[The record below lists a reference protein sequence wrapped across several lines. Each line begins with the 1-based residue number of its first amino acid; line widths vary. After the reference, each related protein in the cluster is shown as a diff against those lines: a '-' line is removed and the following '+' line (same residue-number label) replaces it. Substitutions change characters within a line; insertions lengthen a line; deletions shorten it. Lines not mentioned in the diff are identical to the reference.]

1 MDKRRSTAVLA
12 AILVALLF
20 IGLAPRARAQAANGL
35 DPAWARAHPVVRVGA
50 LRAGAPPMQIVENGR
65 LQGVGVDFLE
75 QILPSMGVSWQP
87 VLFDSRQA
95 LFDAL
100 CKGDVDIA
108 PELISTPSAMRC
120 INFGAP
126 YLASSPV
133 RVARNGD
140 SRFADDTALAHARIA
155 VVAGTPAEE
164 IIVTALPKATLV
176 KMPDDAAALDAVA
189 GKSADVYLANP
200 LRPVRE
206 LDHLIATGKLQYT
219 GRSNLPLARY
229 GFAYGSRAKP
239 LEAALQAHM
248 DVLDDE
254 ARGRV
259 AGRWVAVF
267 EPSDD
272 AGLATPLSADE
283 RQFLQSLPVLGAG
296 IDSDWAPMSYMDR
309 NGVSVGVASDY
320 MAELN
325 RALGLRTRRVNVDT
339 VAEARQAISEGKVQM
354 LVSVAR
360 DNPLSA
366 GLVLSRAYE
375 VAPLVVAGRNDAK
388 AVASVDDLRD
398 MRVAVVDRPFDVATR
413 LHTSSPS
420 LQVVSFPYTD
430 DALHALAEGRV
441 DAVVDTVSVLSQHI
455 EADYAGRLR
464 ILGPSGITM
473 SVYIGVVPSQARLV
487 PLIDR
492 ALADISE
499 ARSQA
504 IRARWMRTTYSY
516 AAPWSRI
523 ALVGVPILLLGAV
536 VVLFV
541 LRANQR
547 LRRAVETEQRARG
560 MAEDATRSK
569 AQFLAM
575 MSHEIRTPMTSALG
589 MLDLLERTPL
599 DDDQRDMAGVMRE
612 SGDSLL
618 RIIDDLLDFSRFEA
632 GQMPLDAVAFD
643 VRQLFDDVAGLL
655 GATARAKGV
664 LLYASVDGRVA
675 ARLVGDPARLRQVLF
690 NLAGNALKFT
700 QRGFVR
706 MHLAWE
712 EGDTDFQR
720 MAIVVQDTGVGIAPE
735 RKAEIFEP
743 FIQEDTSIHRRF
755 GGTGLGLAIVTRIA
769 ALMDARITVDSIVD
783 VGTRFEFA
791 FAVPVEASLPAI
803 DPRRFHLDVEDP
815 MLAGCVS
822 GYLAF
827 LGLHAE
833 DGAQAAG
840 VVVTLAGDASRAANA
855 QLQLAGNG
863 RTATLPAWPPRLA
876 ALRRALHVLEGHAQV
891 EEAEGVRAARTAPSR
906 EVALGEGRLV
916 MVVDDQPLIQRLLVR
931 ELRMLGFACDVASD
945 GEEALRCMRSTTYG
959 LLLTDCFMAGMDGF
973 ELMRQVR
980 AAGWTLPMLAMTAS
994 PLPETIERCR
1004 LAGADGVVTK
1014 PLRLGELQSMLERY
1028 LPDEKPPGS
1037 MEAMEGPAT
1046 IVANLRGA
1054 MGDEA
1059 AGFIT
1064 QLTAQAGRDRT
1075 LLGEAI
1081 DAADAPAVANIAHQY
1096 ASIFG
1101 WARAPRLRELAHAVE
1116 EDARAGSVPLSS
1128 ARALLAALQ
1137 ELEAWLDLA

>member
-1 MDKRRSTAVLA
+1 MDKRRSMAAFVAVLVAVLA
-12 AILVALLF
+12 MGFGSL
-20 IGLAPRARAQAANGL
+20 ARAQAATGL

-50 LRAGAPPMQIVENGR
+50 LRPGVPPMQIVENGR
-65 LQGVGVDFLE
+65 LLGVGADFLE
-75 QILPSMGVSWQP
+75 QALPSMGVSWQP
-87 VLFDSRQA
+87 VLFDSRQS
-95 LFDAL
+95 LLDAL
-100 CKGDVDIA
+100 CKGTVDIA
-108 PELISTPSAMRC
+108 PEMISTPAAMRC
-120 INFGAP
+120 IDFGTP

-140 SRFADDTALAHARIA
+140 SRFVDDAALAGARIA
-155 VVAGTPAEE
+155 VVAGSPAEE
-164 IIVTALPKATLV
+164 IIVAALPNAKLLRA
-176 KMPDDAAALDAVA
+176 PDDLSALDAVVQ
-189 GKSADVYLANP
+189 GRADVYLANP
-200 LRPVRE
+200 LMAVRE
-206 LDHLIATGKLQYT
+206 LDRLVATGKLQYT
-219 GRSNLPLARY
+219 GRSTLPLARY
-229 GFAYGSRAKP
+229 GFAYGSGARP
-239 LEAALQAHM
+239 LEAALQ
-248 DVLDDE
+248 VRLDTLGDE

-259 AGRWVAVF
+259 VGRWVAVF
-267 EPSDD
+267 EPSED
-272 AGLATPLSADE
+272 ASLATPLSAGE
-283 RQFLQSLPVLGAG
+283 RQFLQSLPVIGAG

-320 MAELN
+320 VAELN

-339 VAEARQAISEGKVQM
+339 VAEAQQAIADGKVQM

-388 AVASVDDLRD
+388 SVSGLDDLRGK
-398 MRVAVVDRPFDVATR
+398 RVAVVDRPFDIATR
-413 LHTSSPS
+413 LHSSVPL

-430 DALHALAEGRV
+430 DALHALAERRV

-455 EADYAGRLR
+455 DADYAGRLR

-473 SVYIGVVPSQARLV
+473 SVHIGVVPSQAQLV

-492 ALADISE
+492 VLADVSA

-516 AAPWSRI
+516 ATPWSDI
-523 ALVGVPILLLGAV
+523 ALISIPILLVGVV
-536 VVLFV
+536 VVIIV
-541 LRANQR
+541 LRANRQ
-547 LRRAVETEQRARG
+547 LRHAVEAEQRARA

-589 MLDLLERTPL
+589 MIDLLERTPL

-632 GQMPLDAVAFD
+632 GQMPLEAVPFD
-643 VRQLFDDVAGLL
+643 VRPLFDDVAGLL
-655 GATARAKGV
+655 GATVRAKGL
-664 LLYASVDGRVA
+664 LLYASVDARVG

-690 NLAGNALKFT
+690 NLTGNAVKFT

-706 MHLAWE
+706 MHLAWV
-712 EGDTDFQR
+712 GGVDTQQL
-720 MAIVVQDTGVGIAPE
+720 AIVVQDTGVGIAPE

-743 FIQEDTSIHRRF
+743 FIQEDASTQRRF
-755 GGTGLGLAIVTRIA
+755 GGTGLGLAIVSRIA
-769 ALMDARITVDSIVD
+769 TLMGARVTLESIIGT
-783 VGTRFEFA
+783 GTRFEFA
-791 FAVPVEASLPAI
+791 FDAAVEATLPAV
-803 DPRRFHLDVEDP
+803 DSRRFRLELADP
-815 MLAGCVS
+815 MLAECVAS
-822 GYLAF
+822 YLQFA
-827 LGLHAE
+827 GLQAE

-840 VVVTLAGDASRAANA
+840 VVVTLVGDPSRPADA
-855 QLQLAGNG
+855 QLQLAGAG

-876 ALRRALHVLEGHAQV
+876 TLRRALHVLEGHVQA
-891 EEAEGVRAARTAPSR
+891 EDGEGVRMTRPAPSR

-931 ELRMLGFACDVASD
+931 ELRMLGYACDVASD
-945 GEEALRCMRSTTYG
+945 GEEALRCMRSTNYG

-973 ELMRQVR
+973 ELMRRVR
-980 AAGWTLPMLAMTAS
+980 ASGWHLPMLAMTAS
-994 PLPETIERCR
+994 PLPELIERCR
-1004 LAGADGVVTK
+1004 RAGADGVVTK
-1014 PLRLGELQSMLERY
+1014 PLRLGELKSMLERY
-1028 LPDEKPPGS
+1028 LPETASPGTE
-1037 MEAMEGPAT
+1037 EAVEGPAT

-1059 AGFIT
+1059 AGFIA
-1064 QLTAQAGRDRT
+1064 QLKAQAGRDRSAFAD
-1075 LLGEAI
+1075 AI
-1081 DAADAPAVANIAHQY
+1081 DAGDAPAVATIAHQY

-1101 WARAPRLRELAHAVE
+1101 WARAPRLRELARAVE
-1116 EDARAGSVPLSS
+1116 AEARSGTDVPPS
-1128 ARALLAALQ
+1128 ARALLASLQ
-1137 ELEAWLDLA
+1137 ELDAWLALE